1 MLLVTKAYTRKNSP
15 LPQTLSWTLLFP
27 AGFGGHSSETVSKKK
42 ESTEAKQMLEWDARL
57 HMLFTEWAWLL
68 RMLHTLARP
77 CVCPE
82 PTGETG
88 PKQILEI
95 GLGVSQS
102 ERGWHGGGR
111 VLIVQHRGRS
121 GLISQGSLQ
130 LSLALQDIPSLCF
143 HVST

>member
-1 MLLVTKAYTRKNSP
+1 
-15 LPQTLSWTLLFP
+15 
-27 AGFGGHSSETVSKKK
+27 
-42 ESTEAKQMLEWDARL
+42 
-57 HMLFTEWAWLL
+57 MLFTEWAWLL

-95 GLGVSQS
+95 GLGAPQS
-102 ERGWHGGGR
+102 GVQEEREADMWGGR